1 MPQQQRIEEEGWTF
15 FDWLQANSRA
25 VTIGAAV
32 VAVALLGGWF
42 YVRSGELKRLN
53 AERMLNQAK
62 QSIAAGNAPL
72 AQADLQRVATR
83 YKGTPSGV
91 QAAMILA
98 QIQYDQGK
106 FAEGMQALEPFR
118 SGAGQLQASVLSLIA
133 DGQMASGQG
142 AEAAETYKDAAAA
155 TNLVGENTVYRSKAA
170 RALMAAGKT
179 AEAKALWQELAD
191 DPDAELVHAE
201 ARIRLGELG
210 AQTAGGA

>member
-15 FDWLQANSRA
+15 FDWLQANNRA
-25 VTIGAAV
+25 VTIAAAV
-32 VAVALLGGWF
+32 VVSALLGGWF
-42 YVRSGELKRLN
+42 YMRSGDLKRLN

-98 QIQYDQGK
+98 QMRYDEGK
-106 FAEGMQALEPFR
+106 FAEGIQVLEPLR
-118 SGAGQLQASVLSLIA
+118 SGSDDLQASVLSLIA
-133 DGQMASGQG
+133 DGQLASGQA
-142 AEAAETYKDAAAA
+142 AEAAETYQDAAAA
-155 TNLVGENTVYRSKAA
+155 TTLVGEKTVYRSKAA

-179 AEAKALWQELAD
+179 AEARTLWQQLAD

-201 ARIRLGELG
+201 ARIRLGELNV
-210 AQTAGGA
+210 QTAGG

>member
-15 FDWLQANSRA
+15 FDWLQANNRA
-25 VTIGAAV
+25 LTIGGGVVV
-32 VAVALLGGWF
+32 VAVLGAWF
-42 YVRSGELKRLN
+42 YMRSGELRRQN

-62 QSIAAGNAPL
+62 QSVAAGNAPL

-83 YKGTPSGV
+83 YKNTPSGA

-98 QIQYDQGK
+98 QMQYDAGQY
-106 FAEGMQALEPFR
+106 AEGIQTLDPFR
-118 SGAGQLQASVLSLIA
+118 TAGGNLQASVLSLIG
-133 DGQMASGQG
+133 DGQLASGQA
-142 AEAAETYKDAAAA
+142 AEAADTYKDAAAA
-155 TNLVGENTVYRSKAA
+155 TTLVGEKTVLRSKAA

-179 AEAKALWQELAD
+179 SEARELWQQLAD

-210 AQTAGGA
+210 VQTAGS

>member
-1 MPQQQRIEEEGWTF
+1 MPQPQRIEEEGWTF
-15 FDWLQANSRA
+15 FDWIQANSRA
-25 VTIGAAV
+25 VTIGASV

-72 AQADLQRVATR
+72 AQADLQRVASR

-91 QAAMILA
+91 QAALILA
-98 QIQYDQGK
+98 QMKYDEGK
-106 FAEGMQALEPFR
+106 FAEGMQLLEPFR
-118 SGAGQLQASVLSLIA
+118 RGADELQGTVLSLIA
-133 DGQMASGQG
+133 DGQLASGQG

-155 TNLVGENTVYRSKAA
+155 TTLVGEKTVYRSKAA

-210 AQTAGGA
+210 VQTAGN

>member
-1 MPQQQRIEEEGWTF
+1 MPQQQTIESEGWTF

-25 VTIGAAV
+25 LTIGGAV

-83 YKGTPSGV
+83 YKGTLSGV

-98 QIQYDQGK
+98 QIQYDEGK
-106 FAEGMQALEPFR
+106 FAEGLQTLEPFR
-118 SGAGQLQASVLSLIA
+118 SGADDLQASVLSLIA
-133 DGQMASGQG
+133 DGQMASGQS

-155 TNLVGENTVYRSKAA
+155 TTLVGEKTVYRSKAA

-179 AEAKALWQELAD
+179 AEARTLWQELAD

-210 AQTAGGA
+210 VQTAGGA